1 MFIGPFNP
9 FVRTSERVFHIS
21 DSTVDIHKESK
32 SQDFGKEDTLET
44 TFLKAAAW
52 LAKEAAMRAVHVND
66 NSFSEARPTPPM
78 IGIKAAY
85 TIGWSIS

>member
-1 MFIGPFNP
+1 MDQL
-9 FVRTSERVFHIS
+9 RL
-21 DSTVDIHKESK
+21 DIHKESK